1 MCDSV
6 IVSRATG
13 KPIEVQPAPH
23 RLVYVDHLGQR
34 HELLSGIPMDGRIN
48 FAAAH
53 RLTDQYGIKRGFMFV
68 VGEC

>member
-13 KPIEVQPAPH
+13 KPIEVKPAPH
-23 RLVYVDHLGQR
+23 RLTYIDHAGVR
-34 HELLSGIPMDGRIN
+34 HELLTDIPMHGTIN

-53 RLTDQYGIKRGFMFV
+53 RVSDQYGVKRGFMFV